1 MKISKTIII
10 MLLIAFLVVVSSCGK
25 KPETEPESLIDQK
38 TTEIEKQEVT
48 PAPEPEAPAMVE
60 EVKKEEVKPAKPV
73 DTGAKVFEV
82 QVLSLTDRFAVEL
95 QQESML
101 KKGVRTNISEF
112 VKDGETYYRLRLEG
126 KYSRHGAE
134 EAGEKFKRDFWGITD
149 YWIVKTG

>member
-73 DTGAKVFEV
+73 DTGAKVLKFRFYHLLI
-82 QVLSLTDRFAVEL
+82 VL
-95 QQESML
+95 QW
-101 KKGVRTNISEF
+101 NC
-112 VKDGETYYRLRLEG
+112 
-126 KYSRHGAE
+126 SRNQCSRKA
-134 EAGEKFKRDFWGITD
+134 
-149 YWIVKTG
+149 

>member
-25 KPETEPESLIDQK
+25 KSEKETKSLVDQES
-38 TTEIEKQEVT
+38 TEIEKQEVT

-60 EVKKEEVKPAKPV
+60 EVEPVKPAKPV
-73 DTGAKVFEV
+73 DTGDKVFAV

-95 QQESML
+95 QQETML
-101 KKGVRTNISEF
+101 KKGVKTTISEF

-134 EAGEKFKRDFWGITD
+134 EAGENAKRDFWGITD